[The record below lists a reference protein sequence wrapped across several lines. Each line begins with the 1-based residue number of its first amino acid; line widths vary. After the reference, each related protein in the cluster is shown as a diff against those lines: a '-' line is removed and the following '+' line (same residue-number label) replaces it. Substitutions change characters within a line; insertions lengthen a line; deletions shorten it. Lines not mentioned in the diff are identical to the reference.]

1 MKKIIII
8 SMLLIL
14 SAASFSQPATT
25 TDYLQK
31 SKKQKTAAWIMMS
44 GGLACSL
51 AGSILSAQLDF
62 MGDTAPLFDDKT
74 TKTGIVL
81 NIIGLCSI
89 AGSIP
94 LFIVSHKNKKRAM
107 NLSFKNETAPQLQ
120 NSKFV
125 NQPVPS
131 LSLKISL

>member
-74 TKTGIVL
+74 SKTGIVL
-81 NIIGLCSI
+81 KYNRPVFHSRQYSTFYCLSQEQKEGYES
-89 AGSIP
+89 
-94 LFIVSHKNKKRAM
+94 FI
-107 NLSFKNETAPQLQ
+107 
-120 NSKFV
+120 
-125 NQPVPS
+125 
-131 LSLKISL
+131 